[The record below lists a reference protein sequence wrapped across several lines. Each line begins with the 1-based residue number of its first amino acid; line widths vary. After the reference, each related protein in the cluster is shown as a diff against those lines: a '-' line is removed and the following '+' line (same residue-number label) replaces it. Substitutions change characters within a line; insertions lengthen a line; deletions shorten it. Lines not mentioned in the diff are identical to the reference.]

1 MKRDDLPAVGN
12 GNDSG
17 AISSDFEKHGH
28 GEIEMRAR
36 GITPTAIVTG
46 LSEVRR
52 TEIGGG
58 DENRRVSGMTPLRVV
73 GTF

>member
-1 MKRDDLPAVGN
+1 MPAVGY
-12 GNDSG
+12 GNNSG
-17 AISSDFEKHGH
+17 AISSDFEEHGH
-28 GEIEMRAR
+28 GEIEMGAR
-36 GITPTAIVTG
+36 GITPTAIVAR

-73 GTF
+73 GAF